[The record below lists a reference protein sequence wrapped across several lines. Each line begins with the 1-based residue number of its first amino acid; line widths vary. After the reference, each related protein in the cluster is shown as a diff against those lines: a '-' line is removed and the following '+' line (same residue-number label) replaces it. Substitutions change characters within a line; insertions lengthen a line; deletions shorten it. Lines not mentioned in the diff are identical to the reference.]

1 MKKVID
7 CTLEIEG
14 FIGHFYPGTKETNKA
29 IISVGGASCNEKVSI
44 AMSNYLRK
52 EGYNVLVLGF
62 YLWKGLSKNLAAV
75 PIEYA
80 ENAVKWLKEKQGIE
94 KIAMTGASTGAGYT
108 LICASYIP
116 EITCIIPVVPFD
128 YVLEG
133 TTPSNKRMHC
143 AVYTWRGESV
153 PYTEAPMLDEGMLN
167 WLNMAR
173 KAKGYGLSRFMRFGY
188 DYMSECLNPDSR
200 IKVENCNADILFL
213 AAKDDDCWPSDVA
226 VPRMLKVLEDS
237 NYPHRVESK
246 IYDKASHALVDGI
259 DAFSG
264 MTKFVFKKMIPA
276 EKNYP
281 EECEAARQDS
291 LKRIIKFI
299 EEWQ

>member
-1 MKKVID
+1 MESVIH
-7 CTLEIEG
+7 CTLENEG
-14 FIGHFYPGTKETNKA
+14 FIAHYYPGTKETNKA
-29 IISVGGASCNEKVSI
+29 IIAVGGASCDEKMSI
-44 AMSNYLRK
+44 AMSGFLRK

-75 PIEYA
+75 PIEYT

-94 KIAMTGASTGAGYT
+94 KIAMTGASTGGGYT

-128 YVLEG
+128 YVMEG
-133 TTPSNKRMHC
+133 TNPSNKRMHC
-143 AVYTWRGESV
+143 AVYTYRGENV

-167 WLNMAR
+167 WFHMAR
-173 KAKGYGLSRFMRFGY
+173 KAEGYGLRRFMRFGY
-188 DYMSECLNPDSR
+188 DYMSECLNLESR

-213 AAKDDDCWPSDVA
+213 AVKDDDCWPSDVA
-226 VPRMLKVLEDS
+226 VPRMLKILEEN
-237 NYPHRVESK
+237 NYSHRVESK
-246 IYDKASHALVDGI
+246 IYEKGSHMLVDGMEVVKGLKKI
-259 DAFSG
+259 AFNY
-264 MTKFVFKKMIPA
+264 MIPA
-276 EKNYP
+276 EKKYP
-281 EECEAARQDS
+281 KECEEARQDS